1 MKIFISW
8 SGEKSRLVAEA
19 LKSLL
24 PMIIQSSDTWISTH
38 DISKGARWGNEL
50 SETLDKCNFG
60 ILCLT
65 ADHQHAPWI
74 LFEAGA
80 LSKSIEKA
88 RIIPYLLDMSIEDV
102 KGPLEQFNMA
112 QATKDETRKLLTSIR
127 ESIGADAPPESTIST
142 LFEKFW
148 PELEEVILK
157 IAPQSAMPHS
167 EVGDDDESLLQESP
181 DDPNDAPL
189 PALSTTKLFDD
200 MIKASRSKDLSKLTE
215 TYELLK
221 AANTDEM
228 RIEADHAIYLYFR
241 FIAGDPEA
249 LDNLQELANTE
260 SHGANGQYWLAIC
273 YEVSE
278 KHLLAAD
285 AFIAAA
291 DKSVIPSKRAEAR
304 IRAAKSLHKV
314 GEKERAYKT
323 IIGSLSATMGSSP
336 LSILY
341 SGLAELYELDK
352 DEMLRAVCIEKALD
366 NAPNNV
372 SLHFKAGYAY
382 ASAGTA
388 FSALSISH
396 YTTLL
401 QFDPN
406 YQWALNNLGVQYHIE
421 EIKGLSA
428 KSYRKAKD
436 LGNTLAAANLS
447 SIFIYAGLFEDAA
460 AILNEAQKNEKVHK
474 DVGKTFSYLLEAQ
487 ENESEAQEKVLVRA
501 REQQRL
507 VLLFANAFFDE
518 KVYSPSFGGTW
529 LSEAGVKYN
538 LSVNGQRIEGAW
550 TQGYADYKLIGT
562 WRNRGASFTVQRKGL
577 ATFDEDGQGI
587 MYLSDDGSKLE
598 IMVVNN
604 TTRNHTLSSLEATM
618 PIEMEKVV

>member
-19 LKSLL
+19 LRNWL
-24 PMIIQSSDTWISTH
+24 PVIIQSSETWISTH
-38 DISKGARWGNEL
+38 DISKGARWGHEL
-50 SETLDKCNFG
+50 AETLDKCNFG

-88 RIIPYLLDMSIEDV
+88 RIIPYLLNMSIEDV

-127 ESIGADAPPESTIST
+127 ESIGADAPPESTINT
-142 LFEKFW
+142 LFERFW
-148 PELEEVILK
+148 PDLEEVILK
-157 IAPQSAMPHS
+157 IAPSSVMPHS
-167 EVGDDDESLLQESP
+167 EVGDDESLLQESP
-181 DDPNDAPL
+181 SELDDTQIT
-189 PALSTTKLFDD
+189 ALSADKLFDD
-200 MIKASRSKDLSKLTE
+200 MIEASRSKELSKLTE

-221 AANTDEM
+221 AANTDET
-228 RIEADHAIYLYFR
+228 RIEPNHAIYLYLR
-241 FIAGDPEA
+241 FLAGDPEA
-249 LDNLQELANTE
+249 LDELQELASTE
-260 SHGANGQYWLAIC
+260 SRGANGQYWLGVC

-278 KHLLAAD
+278 KHQLAAE
-285 AFIAAA
+285 AFSAAA
-291 DKSVIPSKRAEAR
+291 NKSVIPPKKAEAR
-304 IRAAKSLHKV
+304 VRAAKSLHKV

-323 IIGSLSATMGSSP
+323 IIDSLSETTGASP

-366 NAPNNV
+366 NAPNDI

-382 ASAGTA
+382 SNAGTA

-406 YQWALNNLGVQYHIE
+406 YHWALNNLGVQYHTE

-447 SIFIYAGLFEDAA
+447 SIYIHAGLFEDAA
-460 AILNEAQKNEKVHK
+460 AILNETQKKEKVHK
-474 DVGKTFSYLLEAQ
+474 DVGKTFSYLLEIQ

-518 KVYSPSFGGTW
+518 KLYSPSFGGTW
-529 LSEAGVKYN
+529 VSEAGVKYT
-538 LSVNGQRIEGAW
+538 LSVIGQRVEGTW
-550 TQGYADYKLIGT
+550 TQGYTDYKLIGT

-577 ATFDEDGQGI
+577 ATFEEDGRGV
-587 MYLSDDGSKLE
+587 MCLSRDGNKLE
-598 IMVVNN
+598 LMVVNN
-604 TTRNHTLSSLEATM
+604 TTRIHSLSSLEATM
-618 PIEMEKVV
+618 PTEMEKPV